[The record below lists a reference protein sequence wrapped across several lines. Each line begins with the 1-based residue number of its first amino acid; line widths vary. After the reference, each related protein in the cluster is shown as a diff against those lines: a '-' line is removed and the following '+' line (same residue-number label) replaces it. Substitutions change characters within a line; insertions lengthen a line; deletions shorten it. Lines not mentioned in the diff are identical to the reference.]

1 MPQSFADGLLR
12 AAETAGGTQNRS
24 AQTDAAKSSATGSE
38 PKKRRFPIG
47 KVLAGA
53 LAAVLVAACVVIV
66 VFAPGIGRN
75 KHGAVDPAAY
85 NPLRGRWT
93 LTEVEQNGETVDP
106 ETIGLQMDMNFSE
119 DGSVTVTTVTGGAE
133 GQYVYRYTLEDNAV
147 TVTAEDAAVTVLPEG
162 GGTYDPETDTLRFV
176 GADGDGAVI
185 FSRVLNKQTLL
196 GVWKLTRMEHAVD
209 PSPLDGFDYDY
220 LKWEKEQTWEED
232 AKPQPWYLEF
242 TADGRMYY
250 FLYAPDG
257 GVQGNQSAPYTISG
271 NTLQWSG
278 WTLRY
283 EAETDTICWI
293 HPTDRREYY
302 ERVPEMEI
310 VDPYRQKI
318 SDLRKQYPEYFDL
331 YATPRLKIIVWQMA
345 EGSYSCA
352 LVPGS
357 DLRKEAEIGIESR
370 GTTIEEM
377 RMILSTYYEARD
389 CNIEPEQVEV
399 VPFHNP
405 ISSYAYEID
414 ETYTGRVRWLL
425 TGIPFECD
433 DPLYSAPLD
442 SKVDIG
448 GILNLEVS
456 TVCDVD
462 GDGRLETC
470 MLTYGPTS
478 GLFTFTLSVYRNG
491 TAVYRNTFQTAYG
504 YFRFQRM
511 TDGLNLYYY
520 DADSIKTTGRS
531 TAAYAVTIEN
541 GAIVLTDEDTGET
554 MEYWGLS
561 DPHWNMAVVKTTDA
575 VIPETER
582 KEITE
587 LRAQFPEYFGLDTS
601 KGLKV
606 YVWQMA
612 ENDFSCAL
620 ISGTDERSE
629 LEIGIQCKG
638 TTIEQMR
645 LILST
650 YGLEEKEIEV
660 VPFHN
665 PISSYWYEIDN
676 DYKVWI
682 RRLVKENMP
691 FTNEELEGLKS
702 PPFSIADVVYDVD
715 GDGQLETCSLNRG
728 PTSSD
733 ITVVFTVY
741 RNGTLAYRNTF
752 DMDEG
757 EMTFYRSDNG
767 LLIQHVIPWND
778 GIQLHTEYSIS
789 IENGMIVLADEIRGG
804 TVEYWGHDDPHWNMK
819 VTTATAKGRIGGAW
833 YCYDKGLASY
843 PGYDELLLIEFDPDG
858 KHVSFTE
865 DRRHYEGYS
874 WQTDADDPNVLILTN
889 ETTGDVRRAT
899 LETDAKLRFE
909 TDLNARGDRSEWTYY
924 SLPILSAEDLPY
936 GEPANLWQSFI
947 SAHLSGTDPAWCNGP
962 LGMFDLDGDGK
973 PELIRLTWDET
984 SRKMTVEAFTNHNR
998 AAYTGYIAPGDFG
1011 TNEGELYYTVENVTD
1026 PLNLILIDLD
1036 PSDGHVNLLVSGDTE
1051 NGGYIYELHVE
1062 NGALMCGHVIDGYCF
1077 LADSPEQEL
1086 MLGVKADLFGAKF
1099 GYREVRGEALE
1110 PVDDRLYADL
1120 VGEKIAFVNRETNI
1134 GDGTLLHLVRALPC
1148 EIDGVPGTLEPDVYI
1163 YLYQW
1168 NEAMTE
1174 IIFCAEDGRWITVY
1188 LDGTAPYTV
1197 GGVPLADYFDNAP
1210 KG

>member
-1 MPQSFADGLLR
+1 MNSSFDTRLKRGLFPEMPQSFADGLLR

-38 PKKRRFPIG
+38 PKKRGFPVG

-53 LAAVLVAACVVIV
+53 LAAVLVAACVVIA

-133 GQYVYRYTLEDNAV
+133 GQYVYRYTLTDNAV
-147 TVTAEDAAVTVLPEG
+147 ELTAESGEIPVLPASG
-162 GGTYDPETDTLRFV
+162 VYDPETNTLRF
-176 GADGDGAVI
+176 ANEDGDGAVI
-185 FSRVLNKQTLL
+185 FSRVLNKQTLT
-196 GVWKLTRMEHAVD
+196 GIWKQTRSEHAVD

-293 HPTDRREYY
+293 LPTRREYY
-302 ERVPEMEI
+302 ERVPDAVI
-310 VDPYRQKI
+310 DDPYRQKI

-331 YATPRLKIIVWQMA
+331 YATPRLKVIVWQMA

-405 ISSYAYEID
+405 ISSYWYEID
-414 ETYTGRVRWLL
+414 EAYTGRLRWLL

-541 GAIVLTDEDTGET
+541 GAIVLTDEETGET
-554 MEYWGLS
+554 MEYWGLA
-561 DPHWNMAVVKTTDA
+561 DPHWNM
-575 VIPETER
+575 
-582 KEITE
+582 
-587 LRAQFPEYFGLDTS
+587 
-601 KGLKV
+601 
-606 YVWQMA
+606 
-612 ENDFSCAL
+612 N
-620 ISGTDERSE
+620 
-629 LEIGIQCKG
+629 
-638 TTIEQMR
+638 
-645 LILST
+645 
-650 YGLEEKEIEV
+650 
-660 VPFHN
+660 
-665 PISSYWYEIDN
+665 
-676 DYKVWI
+676 
-682 RRLVKENMP
+682 
-691 FTNEELEGLKS
+691 
-702 PPFSIADVVYDVD
+702 
-715 GDGQLETCSLNRG
+715 
-728 PTSSD
+728 
-733 ITVVFTVY
+733 
-741 RNGTLAYRNTF
+741 
-752 DMDEG
+752 
-757 EMTFYRSDNG
+757 
-767 LLIQHVIPWND
+767 
-778 GIQLHTEYSIS
+778 
-789 IENGMIVLADEIRGG
+789 
-804 TVEYWGHDDPHWNMK
+804 
-819 VTTATAKGRIGGAW
+819 
-833 YCYDKGLASY
+833 
-843 PGYDELLLIEFDPDG
+843 
-858 KHVSFTE
+858 
-865 DRRHYEGYS
+865 
-874 WQTDADDPNVLILTN
+874 
-889 ETTGDVRRAT
+889 
-899 LETDAKLRFE
+899 
-909 TDLNARGDRSEWTYY
+909 
-924 SLPILSAEDLPY
+924 
-936 GEPANLWQSFI
+936 
-947 SAHLSGTDPAWCNGP
+947 
-962 LGMFDLDGDGK
+962 
-973 PELIRLTWDET
+973 
-984 SRKMTVEAFTNHNR
+984 
-998 AAYTGYIAPGDFG
+998 
-1011 TNEGELYYTVENVTD
+1011 
-1026 PLNLILIDLD
+1026 
-1036 PSDGHVNLLVSGDTE
+1036 
-1051 NGGYIYELHVE
+1051 
-1062 NGALMCGHVIDGYCF
+1062 
-1077 LADSPEQEL
+1077 
-1086 MLGVKADLFGAKF
+1086 
-1099 GYREVRGEALE
+1099 
-1110 PVDDRLYADL
+1110 
-1120 VGEKIAFVNRETNI
+1120 
-1134 GDGTLLHLVRALPC
+1134 
-1148 EIDGVPGTLEPDVYI
+1148 
-1163 YLYQW
+1163 
-1168 NEAMTE
+1168 
-1174 IIFCAEDGRWITVY
+1174 
-1188 LDGTAPYTV
+1188 
-1197 GGVPLADYFDNAP
+1197 
-1210 KG
+1210 

>member
-1 MPQSFADGLLR
+1 MNSSFDTRLKRGLFPEMPQSFADGLLR

-38 PKKRRFPIG
+38 PKKRRFPVG

-53 LAAVLVAACVVIV
+53 LAAVLVAACVVIA

-106 ETIGLQMDMNFSE
+106 ETIGLQMQLQFSDE
-119 DGSVTVTTVTGGAE
+119 SVTVSTQTGGAE
-133 GQYVYRYTLEDNAV
+133 GQYVYRYAFADNAV
-147 TVTAEDAAVTVLPEG
+147 ELTAESGEIPVLPASG
-162 GGTYDPETDTLRFV
+162 VYDPETNTLRF
-176 GADGDGAVI
+176 ANEDGDGAVI
-185 FSRVLNKQTLL
+185 FSRVLNKQTLT
-196 GVWKLTRMEHAVD
+196 GIWKQTRSEHAVD

-302 ERVPEMEI
+302 ERVPDAVI
-310 VDPYRQKI
+310 DDPYRQKI

-331 YATPRLKIIVWQMA
+331 YATPRLKVIVWQMA

-405 ISSYAYEID
+405 ISSYWYEID
-414 ETYTGRVRWLL
+414 EAYTGRLRWLL

-541 GAIVLTDEDTGET
+541 GAIVLTDEETGET

-561 DPHWNMAVVKTTDA
+561 DPHWNM
-575 VIPETER
+575 
-582 KEITE
+582 
-587 LRAQFPEYFGLDTS
+587 
-601 KGLKV
+601 
-606 YVWQMA
+606 
-612 ENDFSCAL
+612 N
-620 ISGTDERSE
+620 
-629 LEIGIQCKG
+629 
-638 TTIEQMR
+638 
-645 LILST
+645 
-650 YGLEEKEIEV
+650 
-660 VPFHN
+660 
-665 PISSYWYEIDN
+665 
-676 DYKVWI
+676 
-682 RRLVKENMP
+682 
-691 FTNEELEGLKS
+691 
-702 PPFSIADVVYDVD
+702 
-715 GDGQLETCSLNRG
+715 
-728 PTSSD
+728 
-733 ITVVFTVY
+733 
-741 RNGTLAYRNTF
+741 
-752 DMDEG
+752 
-757 EMTFYRSDNG
+757 
-767 LLIQHVIPWND
+767 
-778 GIQLHTEYSIS
+778 
-789 IENGMIVLADEIRGG
+789 
-804 TVEYWGHDDPHWNMK
+804 
-819 VTTATAKGRIGGAW
+819 
-833 YCYDKGLASY
+833 
-843 PGYDELLLIEFDPDG
+843 
-858 KHVSFTE
+858 
-865 DRRHYEGYS
+865 
-874 WQTDADDPNVLILTN
+874 
-889 ETTGDVRRAT
+889 
-899 LETDAKLRFE
+899 
-909 TDLNARGDRSEWTYY
+909 
-924 SLPILSAEDLPY
+924 
-936 GEPANLWQSFI
+936 
-947 SAHLSGTDPAWCNGP
+947 
-962 LGMFDLDGDGK
+962 
-973 PELIRLTWDET
+973 
-984 SRKMTVEAFTNHNR
+984 
-998 AAYTGYIAPGDFG
+998 
-1011 TNEGELYYTVENVTD
+1011 
-1026 PLNLILIDLD
+1026 
-1036 PSDGHVNLLVSGDTE
+1036 
-1051 NGGYIYELHVE
+1051 
-1062 NGALMCGHVIDGYCF
+1062 
-1077 LADSPEQEL
+1077 
-1086 MLGVKADLFGAKF
+1086 
-1099 GYREVRGEALE
+1099 
-1110 PVDDRLYADL
+1110 
-1120 VGEKIAFVNRETNI
+1120 
-1134 GDGTLLHLVRALPC
+1134 
-1148 EIDGVPGTLEPDVYI
+1148 
-1163 YLYQW
+1163 
-1168 NEAMTE
+1168 
-1174 IIFCAEDGRWITVY
+1174 
-1188 LDGTAPYTV
+1188 
-1197 GGVPLADYFDNAP
+1197 
-1210 KG
+1210 

>member
-1 MPQSFADGLLR
+1 MNSSFDTRLKRGLFPEMPQSFADGLLR

-38 PKKRRFPIG
+38 PKKRRFPVG
-47 KVLAGA
+47 KALAGA
-53 LAAVLVAACVVIV
+53 LAAVLVAACVVIA

-93 LTEVEQNGETVDP
+93 LTEVEQNGETVDHT
-106 ETIGLQMDMNFSE
+106 EIGLRMELDFSD
-119 DGSVTVTTVTGGAE
+119 DGSVTVTAVTGGAE
-133 GQYVYRYTLEDNAV
+133 GQYVYRYTLTDNAV
-147 TVTAEDAAVTVLPEG
+147 ELTAEGAEIPVLPASG
-162 GGTYDPETDTLRFV
+162 VYDPETNTLRFT
-176 GADGDGAVI
+176 GADGDGALI
-185 FSRVLNKQTLL
+185 FSRVLNKQTLT
-196 GVWKLTRMEHAVD
+196 GIWKQTRREHAVD
-209 PSPLDGFDYDY
+209 PSPFEGSRYEPWEY
-220 LKWEKEQTWEED
+220 EAWEKEQTWEED
-232 AKPQPWYLEF
+232 AEPLPEYLEF
-242 TADGRMYY
+242 TEDGRMYSFFY
-250 FLYAPDG
+250 EPDN
-257 GVQGNQSAPYTISG
+257 GVQLNQSGSYTISD
-271 NTLQWSG
+271 NHILWSNLG
-278 WTLRY
+278 MPMRY

-293 HPTDRREYY
+293 FPVDRREYY
-302 ERVPEMEI
+302 ERVPDAVI
-310 VDPYRQKI
+310 DDPYRQKI
-318 SDLRKQYPEYFDL
+318 SDLRQKYPEYFDL
-331 YATPRLKIIVWQMA
+331 DCKKGLKVYVWQMS
-345 EGSYSCA
+345 GDSYSCA
-352 LVPGS
+352 LISGADERS
-357 DLRKEAEIGIESR
+357 ELEIG
-370 GTTIEEM
+370 GMKGVTIEEM

-389 CNIEPEQVEV
+389 CNIEPEQIEV
-399 VPFHNP
+399 VPFQNP

-531 TAAYAVTIEN
+531 TAGYAVTIEN
-541 GAIVLTDEDTGET
+541 GAIVLTDEETGET
-554 MEYWGLS
+554 VEYWGEL
-561 DPHWNMAVVKTTDA
+561 DPQWNIAVVKTPDA

-789 IENGMIVLADEIRGG
+789 IENGMIVLTDEIRGG
-804 TVEYWGHDDPHWNMK
+804 TVEYWGHDDPQWNMK
-819 VTTATAKGRIGGAW
+819 GGA
-833 YCYDKGLASY
+833 
-843 PGYDELLLIEFDPDG
+843 
-858 KHVSFTE
+858 
-865 DRRHYEGYS
+865 
-874 WQTDADDPNVLILTN
+874 
-889 ETTGDVRRAT
+889 
-899 LETDAKLRFE
+899 
-909 TDLNARGDRSEWTYY
+909 
-924 SLPILSAEDLPY
+924 
-936 GEPANLWQSFI
+936 
-947 SAHLSGTDPAWCNGP
+947 
-962 LGMFDLDGDGK
+962 
-973 PELIRLTWDET
+973 
-984 SRKMTVEAFTNHNR
+984 
-998 AAYTGYIAPGDFG
+998 
-1011 TNEGELYYTVENVTD
+1011 
-1026 PLNLILIDLD
+1026 
-1036 PSDGHVNLLVSGDTE
+1036 
-1051 NGGYIYELHVE
+1051 
-1062 NGALMCGHVIDGYCF
+1062 
-1077 LADSPEQEL
+1077 
-1086 MLGVKADLFGAKF
+1086 
-1099 GYREVRGEALE
+1099 
-1110 PVDDRLYADL
+1110 
-1120 VGEKIAFVNRETNI
+1120 
-1134 GDGTLLHLVRALPC
+1134 
-1148 EIDGVPGTLEPDVYI
+1148 
-1163 YLYQW
+1163 
-1168 NEAMTE
+1168 
-1174 IIFCAEDGRWITVY
+1174 
-1188 LDGTAPYTV
+1188 
-1197 GGVPLADYFDNAP
+1197 
-1210 KG
+1210 

>member
-1 MPQSFADGLLR
+1 MNSSFDTRLKRGLFPEMPQSFADGLLR
-12 AAETAGGTQNRS
+12 TAETAGGTQNRS

-38 PKKRRFPIG
+38 PKKRRFPVG

-53 LAAVLVAACVVIV
+53 LAAVLVAACVVIA

-106 ETIGLQMDMNFSE
+106 ETIGLQMQLQFSDE
-119 DGSVTVTTVTGGAE
+119 SVTVSTQTGGAE
-133 GQYVYRYTLEDNAV
+133 GQYVYRYAFADNAV
-147 TVTAEDAAVTVLPEG
+147 ELTAESGEIPVLPASG
-162 GGTYDPETDTLRFV
+162 VYDPETNTLRF
-176 GADGDGAVI
+176 ANEDGDGAVI

-209 PSPLDGFDYDY
+209 PSPFEGSTYEAWEY
-220 LKWEKEQTWEED
+220 EAWEKEQTWEED

-242 TADGRMYY
+242 TADGRMNY

-310 VDPYRQKI
+310 VDPYRQKTI
-318 SDLRKQYPEYFDL
+318 ELRKQYPDYFDL
-331 YATPRLKIIVWQMA
+331 DTSKGLKVYVWQMA
-345 EGSYSCA
+345 ESFYSCA
-352 LVPGS
+352 LISGTDERS
-357 DLRKEAEIGIESR
+357 EIEIGMMK
-370 GTTIEEM
+370 GVTIEEM

-405 ISSYAYEID
+405 ISSYWYEID
-414 ETYTGRVRWLL
+414 EAYTGRLRWLL

-541 GAIVLTDEDTGET
+541 GAIALTDEETGET
-554 MEYWGLS
+554 VSYWGTA
-561 DPHWNMAVVKTTDA
+561 DPQWNMAVAKTPDA

-728 PTSSD
+728 PTSAD

-752 DMDEG
+752 KMDEG
-757 EMTFYRSDNG
+757 ELTFYRSDNG

-778 GIQLHTEYSIS
+778 GIQLHTEYSIT
-789 IENGMIVLADEIRGG
+789 IENGMIVLADEIMGG
-804 TVEYWGHDDPHWNMK
+804 TVEYWGLSDPQWNMK
-819 VTTATAKGRIGGAW
+819 DGA
-833 YCYDKGLASY
+833 
-843 PGYDELLLIEFDPDG
+843 
-858 KHVSFTE
+858 
-865 DRRHYEGYS
+865 
-874 WQTDADDPNVLILTN
+874 
-889 ETTGDVRRAT
+889 
-899 LETDAKLRFE
+899 
-909 TDLNARGDRSEWTYY
+909 
-924 SLPILSAEDLPY
+924 
-936 GEPANLWQSFI
+936 
-947 SAHLSGTDPAWCNGP
+947 
-962 LGMFDLDGDGK
+962 
-973 PELIRLTWDET
+973 
-984 SRKMTVEAFTNHNR
+984 
-998 AAYTGYIAPGDFG
+998 
-1011 TNEGELYYTVENVTD
+1011 
-1026 PLNLILIDLD
+1026 
-1036 PSDGHVNLLVSGDTE
+1036 
-1051 NGGYIYELHVE
+1051 
-1062 NGALMCGHVIDGYCF
+1062 
-1077 LADSPEQEL
+1077 
-1086 MLGVKADLFGAKF
+1086 
-1099 GYREVRGEALE
+1099 
-1110 PVDDRLYADL
+1110 
-1120 VGEKIAFVNRETNI
+1120 
-1134 GDGTLLHLVRALPC
+1134 
-1148 EIDGVPGTLEPDVYI
+1148 
-1163 YLYQW
+1163 
-1168 NEAMTE
+1168 
-1174 IIFCAEDGRWITVY
+1174 
-1188 LDGTAPYTV
+1188 
-1197 GGVPLADYFDNAP
+1197 
-1210 KG
+1210 